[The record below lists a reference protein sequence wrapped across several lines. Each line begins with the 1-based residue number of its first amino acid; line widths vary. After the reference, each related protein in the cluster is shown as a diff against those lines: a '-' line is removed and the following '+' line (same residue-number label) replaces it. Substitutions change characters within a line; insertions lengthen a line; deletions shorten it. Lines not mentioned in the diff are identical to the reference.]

1 MSNYFDKYDK
11 KIFEQMNNRDWW
23 IDKFKARKIELIS
36 SCRRINSTSSISRK
50 IGGLLLWQQVIEQ
63 FLPRAGT
70 LPPPAGPDQRGSP
83 PHSSPGGHGFRP
95 FPARCPP

>member
-36 SCRRINSTSSISRK
+36 SCRRINR
-50 IGGLLLWQQVIEQ
+50 L
-63 FLPRAGT
+63 
-70 LPPPAGPDQRGSP
+70 
-83 PHSSPGGHGFRP
+83 
-95 FPARCPP
+95 